1 MDLEGLSLEMVEI
14 IDKITPNDDELKK
27 FDQFSKEKKD
37 PSLLAD
43 NDRFLFEVSLQ
54 VVSLYIHSV

>member
-54 VVSLYIHSV
+54 VVSL